1 MKKLYLNIYPLINVI
16 NQAGTNQMKARAIN
30 NRNILVLLSLVGG
43 PSNKTKYL
51 SPFRHSP
58 DHRHDQY
65 NEYKQGD
72 TAALIIDRGS
82 LVGLHY
88 PSPRQVTR
96 SHHHHHHHHHKHH
109 HHHGHIIIIIT
120 LLTLVSPFH
129 GSLVRAV
136 SVGWRWHCPADS
148 FTVPAAA
155 PRGTDPPIKQL
166 KLTRWQFL
174 QDPTTL
180 LSINL

>member
-51 SPFRHSP
+51 SPSFPAIIVMINTMNINRETQQHPHWSRIIGWSP
-58 DHRHDQY
+58 
-65 NEYKQGD
+65 
-72 TAALIIDRGS
+72 LS
-82 LVGLHY
+82 FS
-88 PSPRQVTR
+88 SPGHTVTSSSSSSSSW
-96 SHHHHHHHHHKHH
+96 SHHHHHH
-109 HHHGHIIIIIT
+109 T
-120 LLTLVSPFH
+120 FTLVSPFH

-136 SVGWRWHCPADS
+136 SVGWRWYCPADS